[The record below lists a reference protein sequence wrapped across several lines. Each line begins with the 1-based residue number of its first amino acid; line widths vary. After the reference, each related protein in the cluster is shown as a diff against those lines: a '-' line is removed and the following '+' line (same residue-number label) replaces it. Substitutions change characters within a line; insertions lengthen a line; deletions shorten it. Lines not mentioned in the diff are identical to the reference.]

1 MIQKEKK
8 KNSARRQQEEE
19 DCAAD
24 LLVSNVK
31 PAMLEGQRS
40 CRKADTDIN
49 GGLEQRSS
57 NSGSNRRNQM
67 KGMCGNTWCVV
78 AVSYG
83 ER

>member
-8 KNSARRQQEEE
+8 KYCSAATREE

-40 CRKADTDIN
+40 CRKADTYIN

-57 NSGSNRRNQM
+57 NSGSNRRNEM